1 MTSAPQAP
9 GGRRIRVRSIRY
21 ALLARF
27 AALIVFAFAVFC
39 AGLYVLIVKPTREE
53 IATAELLRA
62 TALVE
67 SEFKSLVAQAERVL
81 RTASE
86 WGKGG
91 HFDLFDVST
100 FNRLFMPLLAT
111 RPLVS
116 SVFVAD
122 GTGRML
128 MLDTKSEGEWRNR
141 VGDIARRGKVRCTL
155 RWRDAATFLGEEC
168 AEGDYDPR
176 QRPWHIGAMSLARD
190 SDVYWTD
197 PYVFFA
203 SQQPGITASMKWRG
217 AADDQPNVV
226 AFDIEL
232 LNLSRFI
239 TTLSVGR
246 NGRLALL
253 TNDGK
258 IVGATAPSSSSDAD
272 IKRMVLKPPDK
283 SGFPH
288 VAAALEKW
296 EAEARPYDKVSR
308 FRSEGEDWLARFH
321 SAPFGNGHFIIAVVA
336 PESDFLPEALRRAA
350 GVFAG
355 LLAAVIAVG
364 LASAAL
370 MARGFSAPLEALARA
385 SRSLSRMKL
394 DEPITTASQLQEVQ
408 ALVEAQERMRVAL
421 QDSIAALERSNR
433 ELEDRV
439 EERTRELAEREAYFR
454 AIFENT
460 GAGIVSRGADRR
472 LINANQAYLDFT
484 GYTREELETLDPA
497 ALMRDEDRKPV
508 RENMERMERG
518 ETSIYRLERQYRQK
532 GRRPALGGRG
542 HHGDPRRAGAAHG
555 EHHDRQRHHRAQA
568 DGGRA
573 APGARSRRGSDQ
585 DEVHVPRQHEPRDPH
600 ADERHHRHVAPR
612 AEDRLER
619 EAARLRPED
628 PQRGHG
634 AARHHQRH
642 PRLLQDRGR
651 QAHPGDDGL
660 RPRGGAVER
669 LDRGRRR
676 RCSTRGWSCCS
687 TWIPAS
693 RGGLSAIRCAS
704 ARSSPT
710 S

>member
-62 TALVE
+62 TAQVE
-67 SEFKSLVAQAERVL
+67 NEFKSLVAQAERVL

-116 SVFVAD
+116 SVFIAD

-128 MLDTKSEGEWRNR
+128 MLDTRSEGEWRNR

-232 LNLSRFI
+232 LSLSRFI

-258 IVGATAPSSSSDAD
+258 IVGATAPSSNSDAD
-272 IKRMVLKPPDK
+272 IKRMVLKPPGK
-283 SGFPH
+283 GGFPH

-308 FRSEGEDWLARFH
+308 FRPEGEDWLARFH

-355 LLAAVIAVG
+355 LLAVVIAVG

-460 GAGIVSRGADRR
+460 GAGIISRGADRR

-508 RENMERMERG
+508 RENVERMERG
-518 ETSIYRLERQYRQK
+518 EISIYRLERQYRRK
-532 GRRPALGGRG
+532 DGGLRWA
-542 HHGDPRRAGAAHG
+542 DVVTTAIRDERGAAHG
-555 EHHDRQRHHRAQA
+555 D
-568 DGGRA
+568 
-573 APGARSRRGSDQ
+573 APRSSTTSPSASRWRTSCARRARS
-585 DEVHVPRQHEPRDPH
+585 P
-600 ADERHHRHVAPR
+600 
-612 AEDRLER
+612 
-619 EAARLRPED
+619 
-628 PQRGHG
+628 
-634 AARHHQRH
+634 
-642 PRLLQDRGR
+642 
-651 QAHPGDDGL
+651 
-660 RPRGGAVER
+660 
-669 LDRGRRR
+669 RRR
-676 RCSTRGWSCCS
+676 PGPSPC
-687 TWIPAS
+687 
-693 RGGLSAIRCAS
+693 
-704 ARSSPT
+704 SSPT
-710 S
+710 

>member
-1 MTSAPQAP
+1 MRSVHHEDSALGAGRDVDVVRAAAGLAEKLQVRKSFDQLARIARALAHGNDGFRVTQVGEQPLGRGRDVAEDAHIVTGEPREAVEPGDALVVVVGNGDDHSRSLAEARDGAEVLAASRNRSLSRRGRCPQGHYAARALRARLQTDSSMTSAPQAP

-27 AALIVFAFAVFC
+27 VALIVFAFAVFC

-62 TALVE
+62 TAQVE

-116 SVFVAD
+116 SVFIAD

-141 VGDIARRGKVRCTL
+141 VGDIARRGKLRCTL
-155 RWRDAATFLGEEC
+155 RWRDATTFLGEEC

-226 AFDIEL
+226 AFDIKL

-258 IVGATAPSSSSDAD
+258 IVGATAPSSNSDAD

-283 SGFPH
+283 SGFP
-288 VAAALEKW
+288 
-296 EAEARPYDKVSR
+296 RC
-308 FRSEGEDWLARFH
+308 G
-321 SAPFGNGHFIIAVVA
+321 
-336 PESDFLPEALRRAA
+336 
-350 GVFAG
+350 
-355 LLAAVIAVG
+355 
-364 LASAAL
+364 
-370 MARGFSAPLEALARA
+370 
-385 SRSLSRMKL
+385 SRSR
-394 DEPITTASQLQEVQ
+394 EV
-408 ALVEAQERMRVAL
+408 
-421 QDSIAALERSNR
+421 
-433 ELEDRV
+433 
-439 EERTRELAEREAYFR
+439 
-454 AIFENT
+454 
-460 GAGIVSRGADRR
+460 
-472 LINANQAYLDFT
+472 
-484 GYTREELETLDPA
+484 
-497 ALMRDEDRKPV
+497 
-508 RENMERMERG
+508 
-518 ETSIYRLERQYRQK
+518 
-532 GRRPALGGRG
+532 GG
-542 HHGDPRRAGAAHG
+542 
-555 EHHDRQRHHRAQA
+555 
-568 DGGRA
+568 
-573 APGARSRRGSDQ
+573 
-585 DEVHVPRQHEPRDPH
+585 
-600 ADERHHRHVAPR
+600 
-612 AEDRLER
+612 
-619 EAARLRPED
+619 
-628 PQRGHG
+628 
-634 AARHHQRH
+634 
-642 PRLLQDRGR
+642 
-651 QAHPGDDGL
+651 
-660 RPRGGAVER
+660 GGAPV
-669 LDRGRRR
+669 
-676 RCSTRGWSCCS
+676 
-687 TWIPAS
+687 
-693 RGGLSAIRCAS
+693 
-704 ARSSPT
+704 
-710 S
+710 